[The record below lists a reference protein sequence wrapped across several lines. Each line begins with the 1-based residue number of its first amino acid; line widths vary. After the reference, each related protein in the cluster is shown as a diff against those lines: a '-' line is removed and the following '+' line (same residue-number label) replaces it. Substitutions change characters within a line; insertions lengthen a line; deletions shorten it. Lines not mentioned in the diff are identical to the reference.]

1 LFAVSCESFL
11 AESPTTSLSKET
23 VFSSESAVR
32 SALLGCYNKYASGNY
47 RGELYELNSSIILSA
62 PMITNA
68 NTVAASVLDEIT
80 PNSSR
85 LVPRIYL
92 QAYTAIEHINV
103 FLESIVDSPISE
115 DAKIKNIAEAKFLRA
130 VIYFDLVRLLAEFR

>member
-1 LFAVSCESFL
+1 
-11 AESPTTSLSKET
+11 
-23 VFSSESAVR
+23 
-32 SALLGCYNKYASGNY
+32 
-47 RGELYELNSSIILSA
+47 
-62 PMITNA
+62 MITNA